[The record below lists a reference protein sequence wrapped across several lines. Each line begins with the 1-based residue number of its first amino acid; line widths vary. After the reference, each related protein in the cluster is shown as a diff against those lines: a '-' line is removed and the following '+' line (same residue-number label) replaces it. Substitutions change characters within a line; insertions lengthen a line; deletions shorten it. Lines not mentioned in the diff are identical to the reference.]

1 TKGEKHTRQTHRT
14 HNRRRRA
21 KNHPA
26 TTTRQQLR
34 RELHPPPIRV
44 KTEAHRQSPE
54 NAYWL
59 AVDLSNMRS
68 LLHVY
73 KMEHHHQSSHPSRT
87 QPPLGSRTCSNSP
100 LNKSKPSQKHAGNSK
115 SCV

>member
-1 TKGEKHTRQTHRT
+1 QERPQCRATPPMGEKHYRQTTT
-14 HNRRRRA
+14 HQHPRRMGQS
-21 KNHPA
+21 HPA

-54 NAYWL
+54 HADWL

-87 QPPLGSRTCSNSP
+87 QPPLGSRT
-100 LNKSKPSQKHAGNSK
+100 
-115 SCV
+115 